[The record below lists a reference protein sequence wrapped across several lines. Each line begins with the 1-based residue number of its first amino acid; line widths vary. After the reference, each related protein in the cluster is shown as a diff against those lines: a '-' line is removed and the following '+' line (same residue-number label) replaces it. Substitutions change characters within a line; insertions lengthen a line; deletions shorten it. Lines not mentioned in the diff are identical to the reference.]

1 MVSYDNAEEICA
13 MYQMSQSLSYGL
25 NYTAQRRY
33 VGNEVMFFGRNI
45 VVPDESIPQTKAVG

>member
-1 MVSYDNAEEICA
+1 

>member
-33 VGNEVMFFGRNI
+33 VGNEVMFFGRKV
-45 VVPDESIPQTKAVG
+45 VVPDESIPQAKAVG